1 MGDGRRMTAPD
12 CGVDIDL
19 VLEKIKGLDISEAA
33 KKEMLGSF
41 KIRLDSFSNNILFFN
56 EPFTPVSVTGTD
68 CELNCKHC
76 EKHYLEHMRNGSG
89 GKLRA
94 AVVNLAKRGRSGV
107 LLSGGSK
114 LDGSVPTYELSDE
127 IRQIKEDTHLKMSA
141 HTGIITPG
149 QALSLS
155 TWLDMA
161 LVDCIGSDATISG
174 IIGLPNT
181 VSDYE
186 NTLRFLTDAGIPI
199 APHIIAGLNNGTLD
213 GEFRAIKM
221 VKKFD
226 PDVVV
231 IVVFI
236 PTKNTACSSA
246 LPPALEDI
254 VFVIAAA
261 RQEFPQT
268 PLSLSCVRP
277 GGRYRS
283 RLDEC
288 AILCGIDRIAVPS
301 RSAYQLCTEIGL
313 DIHEVDNMC
322 CSYNVELEEGIE

>member
-1 MGDGRRMTAPD
+1 MTESDDGVYLDR
-12 CGVDIDL
+12 
-19 VLEKIKGLDISEAA
+19 VLEKIKGLDISDAA
-33 KKEMLGSF
+33 KKEMLRSF

-76 EKHYLEHMRNGSG
+76 EKHYLEHMLDGSG
-89 GKLRA
+89 GKLHA
-94 AVVNLAKRGRSGV
+94 AVVNIAKRGRSGV

-127 IRQIKEDTHLKMSA
+127 IRHIKDDTHLKMSA
-141 HTGIITPG
+141 HTGIITPE
-149 QALSLS
+149 QALSMS

-161 LVDCIGSDATISG
+161 LVDCIGSDAVISE
-174 IIGLPNT
+174 ILGLPNT
-181 VSDYE
+181 VSDYDD
-186 NTLRFLTDAGIPI
+186 TLKFLTDAGISI
-199 APHIIAGLNNGTLD
+199 APHIIIGLNNGALD
-213 GEFRAIKM
+213 GEFRAVEM
-221 VKKFD
+221 VKKYD

-236 PTKNTACSSA
+236 PTKNTACASA
-246 LPPALEDI
+246 LPPALED
-254 VFVIAAA
+254 VVSVIAKA

-288 AILCGIDRIAVPS
+288 AILSGIDRIAVPS
-301 RSAYQLCTEIGL
+301 RSAYQLCAEIGM

-322 CSYNVELEEGIE
+322 CSYIDGLEEGI

>member
-1 MGDGRRMTAPD
+1 MTASD
-12 CGVDIDL
+12 CGVYLDR

-33 KKEMLGSF
+33 KKEMLRSF
-41 KIRLDSFSNNILFFN
+41 KIRLDSFSNTILFFN

-89 GKLRA
+89 GKLRN
-94 AVVNLAKRGRSGV
+94 AVVDLARRGQRGV

-141 HTGIITPG
+141 HTGIINQE
-149 QALSLS
+149 QARSLS

-161 LVDCIGSDATISG
+161 LVDCIGSDAAISG
-174 IIGLPNT
+174 ILGLPNT

-186 NTLRFLTDAGIPI
+186 NTLRFITDAGIPI
-199 APHIIAGLNNGTLD
+199 APHIITGLNNGALD

-221 VKKFD
+221 VKKYD

-236 PTKNTACSSA
+236 PTKHTTCASA
-246 LPPALEDI
+246 PPPALED
-254 VFVIAAA
+254 VVSVIAKA

-283 RLDEC
+283 RLDEY
-288 AILCGIDRIAVPS
+288 AILSGIDRIAVPS
-301 RSAYQLCTEIGL
+301 RSAYQLCAKIGL

-322 CSYNVELEEGIE
+322 CSCIDGLEEGI

>member
-1 MGDGRRMTAPD
+1 MTASD
-12 CGVDIDL
+12 GGVHFDR
-19 VLEKIKGLDISEAA
+19 VQEKIKGLDISEAA
-33 KKEMLGSF
+33 KKEMLRSF

-56 EPFTPVSVTGTD
+56 EPFTPVSVTGTE

-76 EKHYLEHMRNGSG
+76 EKHYLEHMLDGSG

-94 AVVNLAKRGRSGV
+94 AVVNLAKKGRSGV

-127 IRQIKEDTHLKMSA
+127 IRQIKDDTHLKMSA
-141 HTGIITPG
+141 HTGIINQE
-149 QALSLS
+149 QAKSLA

-161 LVDCIGSDATISG
+161 LVDCIGSDAVISE
-174 IIGLPNT
+174 ILGLPNT
-181 VSDYE
+181 VSDYDA
-186 NTLRFLTDAGIPI
+186 TLKFLTDAGIPI
-199 APHIIAGLNNGTLD
+199 APHIIAGLNNGALD
-213 GEFRAIKM
+213 GEFRAVEM
-221 VKKFD
+221 VKKYD

-236 PTKNTACSSA
+236 PTKNTACA
-246 LPPALEDI
+246 GTPPPDLED
-254 VFVIAAA
+254 VVSVIAKA

-301 RSAYQLCTEIGL
+301 RSAYQLCAEIGL

-322 CSYNVELEEGIE
+322 CSYNVELEEGI

>member
-1 MGDGRRMTAPD
+1 
-12 CGVDIDL
+12 
-19 VLEKIKGLDISEAA
+19 
-33 KKEMLGSF
+33 MLRSF
-41 KIRLDSFSNNILFFN
+41 KIRLDSFSNTILFFN

-76 EKHYLEHMRNGSG
+76 EKHYLEHMLDGSG

-127 IRQIKEDTHLKMSA
+127 IRQIKDDTHLKMSA
-141 HTGIITPG
+141 HTGIITPE
-149 QALSLS
+149 QARSLS
-155 TWLDMA
+155 AWLDMA
-161 LVDCIGSDATISG
+161 LVDCIGSDAVISG
-174 IIGLPNT
+174 ILGLPNT

-199 APHIIAGLNNGTLD
+199 APHIIAGLNNGALD
-213 GEFRAIKM
+213 GEFRAIEM
-221 VKKFD
+221 VKKYD

-236 PTKNTACSSA
+236 PTKNTACASA
-246 LPPALEDI
+246 LPPALED
-254 VFVIAAA
+254 VVSVIAKA

-288 AILCGIDRIAVPS
+288 AILSGIDRIAVPS
-301 RSAYQLCTEIGL
+301 QSAY
-313 DIHEVDNMC
+313 
-322 CSYNVELEEGIE
+322 

>member
-1 MGDGRRMTAPD
+1 MTASD
-12 CGVDIDL
+12 GGVHFDR
-19 VLEKIKGLDISEAA
+19 VQEKIKGLDISEAA
-33 KKEMLGSF
+33 KKEMLRSF

-56 EPFTPVSVTGTD
+56 EPFTPVSVTGNE

-76 EKHYLEHMRNGSG
+76 EKHYLEHMLDGSG

-94 AVVNLAKRGRSGV
+94 AVVNLAKKGRSGV

-127 IRQIKEDTHLKMSA
+127 IRQIKDDTHLKMSA
-141 HTGIITPG
+141 HTGIINQE
-149 QALSLS
+149 QAKSLA

-161 LVDCIGSDATISG
+161 LVDCIGSDAVISE
-174 IIGLPNT
+174 ILGLPNT
-181 VSDYE
+181 VSDYDA
-186 NTLRFLTDAGIPI
+186 TLKFLTDAGIPI
-199 APHIIAGLNNGTLD
+199 APHIIAGLNNGALD
-213 GEFRAIKM
+213 GEFRAVEM
-221 VKKFD
+221 VKKYD

-236 PTKNTACSSA
+236 PTKNTACA
-246 LPPALEDI
+246 GTPPPDLED
-254 VFVIAAA
+254 VVSVIAKA

-301 RSAYQLCTEIGL
+301 RSAYQLCAEIGL

-322 CSYNVELEEGIE
+322 CSYNVELEEGI

>member
-1 MGDGRRMTAPD
+1 MTELD
-12 CGVDIDL
+12 SGVYLDR
-19 VLEKIKGLDISEAA
+19 VPEKIKGLDISDAA
-33 KKEMLGSF
+33 KKEMLRSF
-41 KIRLDSFSNNILFFN
+41 TIRLDSFSNKILFFN

-76 EKHYLEHMRNGSG
+76 EKHYLEHMLDGSG

-94 AVVNLAKRGRSGV
+94 AVVDLAKRGRSGV

-127 IRQIKEDTHLKMSA
+127 IRQIKDDTHLKMSA
-141 HTGIITPG
+141 HTGIITPE

-161 LVDCIGSDATISG
+161 LVDCIGSDAVISG
-174 IIGLPNT
+174 ILGLPNT

-186 NTLRFLTDAGIPI
+186 NTLKFLTDAGIPI
-199 APHIIAGLNNGTLD
+199 APHIIVGLNNGALD
-213 GEFRAIKM
+213 CELRAVEM
-221 VKKFD
+221 VKKYD

-236 PTKNTACSSA
+236 PTKNTACASA
-246 LPPALEDI
+246 PPPALED
-254 VFVIAAA
+254 VVSVIAKA

-288 AILCGIDRIAVPS
+288 AILSGIDRIAVPS
-301 RSAYQLCTEIGL
+301 RSAYQLCAEIGL

-322 CSYNVELEEGIE
+322 CSYNELEEGI

>member
-1 MGDGRRMTAPD
+1 MTSSSD
-12 CGVDIDL
+12 RVDIDH
-19 VLEKIKGLDISEAA
+19 VLEKIKGLGISEAA
-33 KKEMLGSF
+33 KKEMLRSF
-41 KIRLDSFSNNILFFN
+41 KIRLESFSNTILFFN

-76 EKHYLEHMRNGSG
+76 EKHYLEHMLDGSG
-89 GKLRA
+89 GKLGA
-94 AVVNLAKRGRSGV
+94 AVLNLAKRGRSGV

-114 LDGSVPTYELSDE
+114 LDGSVPTYEHSDK
-127 IRQIKEDTHLKMSA
+127 IRQIKNETHLKMSA
-141 HTGIITPG
+141 HTGIIN
-149 QALSLS
+149 QEQVRSLA

-161 LVDCIGSDATISG
+161 LVDCIGSDAAISG
-174 IIGLPNT
+174 ILGLTKT

-186 NTLRFLTDAGIPI
+186 NTLRFLTDAGIHI
-199 APHIIAGLNNGTLD
+199 APHIITGLNNGAID

-221 VKKFD
+221 VKKYD

-236 PTKNTACSSA
+236 PTKHTACASA
-246 LPPALEDI
+246 PPPAIEDI
-254 VFVIAAA
+254 VSLIAAA

-288 AILCGIDRIAVPS
+288 AILSGIDRIAVPS
-301 RSAYQLCTEIGL
+301 RSAYKLCAEIGL
-313 DIHEVDNMC
+313 VIHEVHNMC
-322 CSYNVELEEGIE
+322 CSYNVELKKGIE

>member
-1 MGDGRRMTAPD
+1 MTASD
-12 CGVDIDL
+12 GGVHFDR
-19 VLEKIKGLDISEAA
+19 VQEKIKGLDISEAA
-33 KKEMLGSF
+33 KKEMLRSF
-41 KIRLDSFSNNILFFN
+41 KIRLYSFSNKILFFN
-56 EPFTPVSVTGTD
+56 EPFTPVSVTGTE

-76 EKHYLEHMRNGSG
+76 EKHYLEHMLDGSG

-94 AVVNLAKRGRSGV
+94 AVVNLAKKGRSGV

-127 IRQIKEDTHLKMSA
+127 IRQIKDDTHLKMSA
-141 HTGIITPG
+141 HTGIINQE
-149 QALSLS
+149 QAKSLA

-161 LVDCIGSDATISG
+161 LVDCIGSDAVISE
-174 IIGLPNT
+174 ILGLPNT
-181 VSDYE
+181 VSDYDA
-186 NTLRFLTDAGIPI
+186 TLKFLTDAGIPI
-199 APHIIAGLNNGTLD
+199 APHIIAGLNNGALD
-213 GEFRAIKM
+213 GEFRAVEM
-221 VKKFD
+221 VKKYD

-236 PTKNTACSSA
+236 PTKNTACA
-246 LPPALEDI
+246 GTPPTDLED
-254 VFVIAAA
+254 VVSVIAKA

-301 RSAYQLCTEIGL
+301 RSAYQLCAEIGL

-322 CSYNVELEEGIE
+322 CSYNVELEEGI

>member
-1 MGDGRRMTAPD
+1 MTASD
-12 CGVDIDL
+12 GGVHFDR
-19 VLEKIKGLDISEAA
+19 VQEKIKGLDISEAA
-33 KKEMLGSF
+33 KKEMLRSF

-56 EPFTPVSVTGTD
+56 EPFTPVSVTGTE

-76 EKHYLEHMRNGSG
+76 EKHYLEHMLDGSG

-94 AVVNLAKRGRSGV
+94 AVVNLAKKGRSGV

-127 IRQIKEDTHLKMSA
+127 IRQIKDDTHLKMSA
-141 HTGIITPG
+141 HTGIINQE
-149 QALSLS
+149 QAKSLA

-161 LVDCIGSDATISG
+161 LVDCIGSDAVISE
-174 IIGLPNT
+174 ILGLPNT
-181 VSDYE
+181 VSDYDA
-186 NTLRFLTDAGIPI
+186 TLKFLTDAGIPN
-199 APHIIAGLNNGTLD
+199 APHIIAGLNNGALD
-213 GEFRAIKM
+213 GEFRAVEM
-221 VKKFD
+221 VKKYD

-236 PTKNTACSSA
+236 PTKNTACA
-246 LPPALEDI
+246 GTPPTDLED
-254 VFVIAAA
+254 VVSVIAKA

-301 RSAYQLCTEIGL
+301 RSAYQLCAEIGL

-322 CSYNVELEEGIE
+322 CSYNVELEEGI

>member
-1 MGDGRRMTAPD
+1 MTASGG
-12 CGVDIDL
+12 GVDIDR

-33 KKEMLGSF
+33 KKEMLRSF
-41 KIRLDSFSNNILFFN
+41 TIRLDSFSNKILFFN

-76 EKHYLEHMRNGSG
+76 EKHYLEHMLDGSG

-94 AVVNLAKRGRSGV
+94 AVVDLAKRGRSGV

-114 LDGSVPTYELSDE
+114 LDGSVPTYEFSDE
-127 IRQIKEDTHLKMSA
+127 IRQIKDDTHLKMSA
-141 HTGIITPG
+141 HTGIITPE

-161 LVDCIGSDATISG
+161 LVDCIGSDAVISG
-174 IIGLPNT
+174 ILGLPNT

-199 APHIIAGLNNGTLD
+199 APHIIVGLNNGALD
-213 GEFRAIKM
+213 CEFRAVEM
-221 VKKFD
+221 VKKYD

-236 PTKNTACSSA
+236 PTKNTACASA
-246 LPPALEDI
+246 LPPALED
-254 VFVIAAA
+254 VVSVIAKA

-288 AILCGIDRIAVPS
+288 AILSGIDRIAVPS
-301 RSAYQLCTEIGL
+301 RSAYQLCAEIGL
-313 DIHEVDNMC
+313 DIHKVDNMC
-322 CSYNVELEEGIE
+322 CSYIDGLEEVIK

>member
-1 MGDGRRMTAPD
+1 MSASDG
-12 CGVDIDL
+12 GVDIDH
-19 VLEKIKGLDISEAA
+19 VLEKIKGLDISNAA
-33 KKEMLGSF
+33 KKEMLRSF
-41 KIRLDSFSNNILFFN
+41 KIRLDSFSNKILFFN
-56 EPFTPVSVTGTD
+56 QPFTPVSVTGTD

-76 EKHYLEHMRNGSG
+76 EKHYLEHMLDGSG

-94 AVVNLAKRGRSGV
+94 AVVNLAKKGQSGV

-141 HTGIITPG
+141 HTGIITPK
-149 QALSLS
+149 QALSLAM
-155 TWLDMA
+155 WLDMA

-174 IIGLPNT
+174 ILGLTKT

-186 NTLRFLTDAGIPI
+186 NTLRFLTGAGIPI
-199 APHIIAGLNNGTLD
+199 APHIITGLNNGAID
-213 GEFRAIKM
+213 GEFRAIRM
-221 VKKFD
+221 VKKYD
-226 PDVVV
+226 PDIVV

-236 PTKNTACSSA
+236 PTKHTACA
-246 LPPALEDI
+246 NAPPPALEDI
-254 VFVIAAA
+254 VSVITAA
-261 RQEFPQT
+261 RQEFTQT

-283 RLDEC
+283 RLDEY

-301 RSAYQLCTEIGL
+301 RSAYQVCADIGL

-322 CSYNVELEEGIE
+322 CSYTEGLEEGI

>member
-1 MGDGRRMTAPD
+1 MTSSSSE
-12 CGVDIDL
+12 VDIDH

-33 KKEMLGSF
+33 KKEMLRSF
-41 KIRLDSFSNNILFFN
+41 KIRLDSFSNTILFFN
-56 EPFTPVSVTGTD
+56 EPFTPVSVTGTN

-89 GKLRA
+89 GKLRD
-94 AVVNLAKRGRSGV
+94 AVVDLAKRGRSGV

-127 IRQIKEDTHLKMSA
+127 IRQIKEDTHLKISA
-141 HTGIITPG
+141 HTGIINQE
-149 QALSLS
+149 QARSLA

-174 IIGLPNT
+174 ILGLPNT

-199 APHIIAGLNNGTLD
+199 APHIITGLNNGVLD
-213 GEFRAIKM
+213 GEFRAISM
-221 VKKFD
+221 VKKYN
-226 PDVVV
+226 PNVVV

-236 PTKNTACSSA
+236 PTKNTACA
-246 LPPALEDI
+246 GAPPPALEDI
-254 VFVIAAA
+254 VSVITAA
-261 RQEFPQT
+261 RLEFPQT

-288 AILCGIDRIAVPS
+288 AILSGIDRIAVPS
-301 RSAYQLCTEIGL
+301 RSAYQLCAEIGL

-322 CSYNVELEEGIE
+322 CSCNVGLEEGI